1 MSSTQLHD
9 LEKSAWVYKNVKED
23 DSTIENVE
31 IILNFNEKQKFEI
44 NLNRH
49 YSRLYIKNKVI
60 II

>member
-1 MSSTQLHD
+1 MSTTQLQD
-9 LEKSAWVYKNVKED
+9 LEKSAWVHKNVKED

-49 YSRLYIKNKVI
+49 FSKL
-60 II
+60 